1 METINEYSVIVE
13 NWFLHCI
20 IGEDREKLLK
30 HIHELLLPGG
40 VFVGAT
46 MCGEVQGEIF
56 DMHFNQETRLLTR
69 QGIAIR
75 HIGTEESLLSEFS
88 AAGLV
93 TLTHGIKHL
102 GAKSPDAEELYFLL
116 QKQTG

>member
-1 METINEYSVIVE
+1 
-13 NWFLHCI
+13 
-20 IGEDREKLLK
+20 
-30 HIHELLLPGG
+30 
-40 VFVGAT
+40 

-56 DMHFNQETRLLTR
+56 DMHLDQETRLLTR
-69 QGIAIR
+69 QEIAIR

-102 GAKSPDAEELYFLL
+102 GEESPDAEELYFLL